1 MSRKSQLKRM
11 IDDSEREIKALEQK
25 RERSQ
30 SAIMRAII
38 SKKTPDPTDE
48 EYFRVFSAL
57 IDNER
62 KNLRS
67 MIEELENLS
76 SQKKEDKKKAKE
88 EKQKAKEE
96 KKKEKDDKK
105 DDKK

>member
-1 MSRKSQLKRM
+1 MSKKSQLKKA

-30 SAIMRAII
+30 SSIMRAII
-38 SKKTPDPTDE
+38 SKKTPDPMDE
-48 EYFRVFSAL
+48 EYFRVFSTL

-62 KNLRS
+62 ANLRK
-67 MIEELENLS
+67 MIEELESLS
-76 SQKKEDKKKAKE
+76 SK
-88 EKQKAKEE
+88 
-96 KKKEKDDKK
+96 KKKEKKKKKKEEAKK

>member
-1 MSRKSQLKRM
+1 MSKKSQLKKA

-38 SKKTPDPTDE
+38 SKKEPDPTDE

-62 KNLRS
+62 ANLRR
-67 MIEELENLS
+67 MIEELEGLS
-76 SQKKEDKKKAKE
+76 SKKKKND
-88 EKQKAKEE
+88 
-96 KKKEKDDKK
+96 KD
-105 DDKK
+105 